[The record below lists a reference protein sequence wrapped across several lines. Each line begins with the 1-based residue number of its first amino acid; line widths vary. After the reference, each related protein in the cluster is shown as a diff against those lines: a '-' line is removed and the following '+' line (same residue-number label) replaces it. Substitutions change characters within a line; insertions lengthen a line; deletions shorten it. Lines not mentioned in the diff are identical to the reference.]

1 MVMCHNI
8 IACCSLQVMSGKAE
22 SVTLGLTTI
31 ESLPEI
37 HISHFIAC
45 KNYEE
50 KITAIHTCKIYHDVF
65 SKERNQIGSKVQ
77 KNKNKRILLVD
88 DEYDVNLVIKLVL
101 EENGF
106 KVDSFTDASEALE
119 DFRAGLYDLVILDVK
134 LPTMDGFSLY
144 EKIKKMD
151 DKVIICFLTAADKA
165 YYEILK
171 KHYPS
176 VNENC
181 VIHKPV
187 DNECLLRQI
196 KSIL

>member
-1 MVMCHNI
+1 M
-8 IACCSLQVMSGKAE
+8 
-22 SVTLGLTTI
+22 
-31 ESLPEI
+31 
-37 HISHFIAC
+37 
-45 KNYEE
+45 
-50 KITAIHTCKIYHDVF
+50 
-65 SKERNQIGSKVQ
+65 
-77 KNKNKRILLVD
+77 KRILLVD
-88 DEYDVNLVIKLVL
+88 DEYDVNFVMKLVL
-101 EENGF
+101 EKNGF

-119 DFRAGLYDLVILDVK
+119 NFRAGLYDLVILDVK

-151 DKVIICFLTAADKA
+151 DKVMICFLTAADKA

-187 DNECLLRQI
+187 DNESLLRLI
-196 KSIL
+196 KSVL